1 MLRFGRTALAKTK
14 RRTRILPPSSPGTPS
29 SSVRD
34 DLSPTPF
41 REEPC
46 YVRFSGVHDIYIYIY
61 AYMHICIYTYIH
73 IYIYTY
79 IHIYI
84 YTYIHIYIY
93 TYMHI
98 CIYAHMHMHMHIHI
112 HIHIHMH
119 IHIHIHTYIWCRVAA
134 SRWNAS
140 GRRTM
145 RHAAKAVCLRRTSPR
160 GERTTNE
167 HETTLFDVYPAFT
180 MCC

>member
-46 YVRFSGVHDIYIYIY
+46 YVRFSGVHDIYIY
-61 AYMHICIYTYIH
+61 MHICIYTYIH

-79 IHIYI
+79 IHIC
-84 YTYIHIYIY
+84 IYIY
-93 TYMHI
+93 AYMHI
-98 CIYAHMHMHMHIHI
+98 CTYAHMHMHMHMHIHI
-112 HIHIHMH
+112 HIHIHTY
-119 IHIHIHTYIWCRVAA
+119 IHTYGAVSPRPGGMLPGVARCA
-134 SRWNAS
+134 MPRRRYAS
-140 GRRTM
+140 GGHLQEVKEPQMNMRRPFLMYTQP
-145 RHAAKAVCLRRTSPR
+145 SPC
-160 GERTTNE
+160 G
-167 HETTLFDVYPAFT
+167 
-180 MCC
+180 C